1 VDEKGQATVKQFR
14 QLMFVMAL
22 ALALFVVMGAST
34 PAAAQ
39 PASQQRAIEKVSFG
53 WKLLRVSA
61 SEADA
66 VNYPLGFYV
75 DANGDL
81 NALSGWDWI
90 VEAIYARK
98 SESDEDIFGEFD
110 TTSNILMVLGGL
122 KKEFANNPAY
132 TPHCQ
137 VLAGFGRFGFSESG
151 DFLGETFSDDFSE
164 SAFALKGSCGVD
176 YSLNE
181 KWDVRGGAGYI
192 RAFTESSGTNMIRL
206 FVGVVR
212 RLG

>member
-1 VDEKGQATVKQFR
+1 
-14 QLMFVMAL
+14 MFVMAL

-39 PASQQRAIEKVSFG
+39 PASQQRAIEKISFG
-53 WKLLRVSA
+53 WKFLRASA

-75 DANGDL
+75 DANGNL

-98 SESDEDIFGEFD
+98 SESEDDIFGEID
-110 TTSNILMVLGGL
+110 IASNVLMVLGGL
-122 KKEFANNPAY
+122 KREFENNPSY

-137 VLAGFGRFGFSESG
+137 VLVGFGRFGFSASG
-151 DFLGETFSDDFSE
+151 DFLGEDFDDDFSE
-164 SAFALKGSCGVD
+164 SAFAFKGSCGVD
-176 YSLNE
+176 YPINDRWLA
-181 KWDVRGGAGYI
+181 RGGAGYI

-212 RLG
+212 KLG